1 MGLASAKRLGLAH
14 LISCSTG
21 VAIHSMEPT
30 IQSLH
35 TAPNHTLVAMA
46 QTSSLPTITQLK
58 VKVKELKIITVE
70 QNQPLE
76 LI

>member
-1 MGLASAKRLGLAH
+1 
-14 LISCSTG
+14 
-21 VAIHSMEPT
+21 
-30 IQSLH
+30 
-35 TAPNHTLVAMA
+35 MA